1 MQIEAPVGTHLRHR
15 HEIIAMGS
23 LVLLDLMG
31 GVALLLWGLHMVLTG
46 VLRAFGPNLR
56 RFLDKALRDRFT
68 AFVAGLGLTAL
79 LQSSTAT
86 GLMTTSLAA
95 DGLVSLVPA
104 LAIMLGANVGTT
116 LIVQVLSFN
125 VSAVAPVFFI
135 VGVITFRAGGQSLT
149 RALGRIAI
157 GLGLTLLALHI
168 LIDTLAP
175 AEQAP
180 LARALFASVT
190 HDPVLCIVI
199 AAALTWAAHSSVAV
213 VLLVMSL
220 AYSHFVSAEAAMAL
234 VLGAN
239 FGSAINPLIEGGI
252 DGNPASRRLPLGN
265 LINRLVG
272 ILVVL
277 PFLPALAQELSMFQ
291 PDAAK
296 MTAEF
301 HLLFNVALAAIFI
314 GLLDPVAALLVR
326 VLPERKQTEDASVPR
341 YLDEAALETP
351 PLALANAARETLRMG
366 DTVEVMLRD
375 VMAALM
381 NNDRALVSKV
391 SRLDNVVDRL
401 NEAIKLYITKLTR
414 DALDEREGR
423 RAMEIV
429 SFTINLEHVGDI
441 IDKNLCELATKKI
454 KRGFQFSPEGA
465 AELTAFHK
473 RVCESLQAAFGI
485 FMTGDVEA
493 ARKLLRE
500 KVELRKAE
508 IEAADRH
515 FERLREGRPES
526 LETTSLHLDAL
537 ADLKRIHSHI
547 CSVAY
552 PVLEA
557 AGELPAL
564 GAAKNDTA
572 ADGVEFRPKLP

>member
-1 MQIEAPVGTHLRHR
+1 MRREELFEP
-15 HEIIAMGS
+15 MGS

-31 GVALLLWGLHMVLTG
+31 GVALLLWGLHMVLSG
-46 VLRAFGPNLR
+46 VLRAFGPDLR
-56 RFLDKALRDRFT
+56 RFLDKALRNRFA
-68 AFVAGLGLTAL
+68 AFGAGLGLTAL

-86 GLMTTSLAA
+86 GLMTASLAA
-95 DGLVSLVPA
+95 DGVVSLVPA

-116 LIVQVLSFN
+116 LIVQILSFDI
-125 VSAVAPVFFI
+125 SAVAPLLFVLGL
-135 VGVITFRAGGQSLT
+135 VTFRVGGGSLA

-157 GLGLTLLALHI
+157 GLGLTLLALHV
-168 LIDTLAP
+168 LLDTLAP

-180 LARALFASVT
+180 AVRALLGSIT
-190 HDPVLCIVI
+190 NDPVLCILI

-213 VLLVMSL
+213 VLLIMSL
-220 AYSHFVSAEAAMAL
+220 AYSQFVTPDAALAL

-239 FGSAINPLIEGGI
+239 LGSAINPLLEGGI
-252 DGNPASRRLPLGN
+252 GGDPASRRLPLGN

-272 ILVVL
+272 ILVAL
-277 PFLPALAQELSMFQ
+277 PFLHPLANELVSLQ
-291 PDAAK
+291 PNTAK

-314 GLLDPVAALLVR
+314 GPLDALAWLLVR
-326 VLPERKQTEDASVPR
+326 ILPEKKRPADPSLPR
-341 YLDEAALETP
+341 YLDETALDTP

-366 DTVEVMLRD
+366 DTVEAMLRE
-375 VMAALM
+375 VMTALM
-381 NNDRALVSKV
+381 ANDRKLASDV
-391 SRLDNVVDRL
+391 SRMDNVVDRL
-401 NEAIKLYITKLTR
+401 NEAVKLYITKLTR
-414 DALDEREGR
+414 GSLDEREGR

-441 IDKNLCELATKKI
+441 IDKNLCELAGKKI
-454 KRGFQFSPEGA
+454 KRRYQFSAEGA

-473 RVCESLQAAFGI
+473 RICESLQAAFGV

-493 ARKLLRE
+493 ARRLLGE
-500 KVELRKAE
+500 KAALRQAEL
-508 IEAADRH
+508 EAADRH

-526 LETTSLHLDAL
+526 LETTSLHLDVL
-537 ADLKRIHSHI
+537 SDLKRIHSHI

-557 AGELPAL
+557 AGELPARE
-564 GAAKNDTA
+564 AVKSDVARDTLA
-572 ADGVEFRPKLP
+572 YQPKLP

>member
-1 MQIEAPVGTHLRHR
+1 
-15 HEIIAMGS
+15 MGS
-23 LVLLDLMG
+23 IVLLDLMG
-31 GVALLLWGLHMVLTG
+31 GVALLLWGLHMVLSG
-46 VLRAFGPNLR
+46 VLRAFGPDLR
-56 RFLDKALRDRFT
+56 RFLGKALGNRFT
-68 AFVAGLGLTAL
+68 AFGAGLGMTAL

-86 GLMTTSLAA
+86 GLMTASLAA
-95 DGLVSLVPA
+95 DGVVSLVPA

-116 LIVQVLSFN
+116 LIVQLLSFN
-125 VSAVAPVFFI
+125 IAAVAPVLFV
-135 VGVITFRAGGQSLT
+135 VGLVTFRAGGGSLAK
-149 RALGRIAI
+149 ALGRVAI

-168 LIDTLAP
+168 LLDTLAP

-180 LARALFASVT
+180 AVRALLAAVT
-190 HDPVLCIVI
+190 TDPVLCVII

-220 AYSHFVSAEAAMAL
+220 AYSQFVTEPAALAL

-239 FGSAINPLIEGGI
+239 LGSAINPLLEAGVRG
-252 DGNPASRRLPLGN
+252 DPASRRLPVGN
-265 LINRLVG
+265 MLNRLVG
-272 ILVVL
+272 VLIAL
-277 PFLPALAQELSMFQ
+277 PFLQPIARELAALQ

-301 HLLFNVALAAIFI
+301 HMLFNVALALLFI
-314 GLLDPVAALLVR
+314 GLLDPVAWLLVR
-326 VLPERKQTEDASVPR
+326 LLPEKKQTADASAPR
-341 YLDEAALETP
+341 YLDEAALENP

-366 DTVEVMLRD
+366 DTVEAMLRE

-381 NNDRALVSKV
+381 ANDRKLASDV

-414 DALDEREGR
+414 DSLDEREGR

-429 SFTINLEHVGDI
+429 SFTINLEHIGDI

-454 KRGFQFSPEGA
+454 KRRYQFSAEGA

-473 RVCESLQAAFGI
+473 RVVESLQSAFGI

-493 ARKLLRE
+493 AKKLLRE
-500 KVELRKAE
+500 KAELRKAE
-508 IEAADRH
+508 LEAADRH

-526 LETTSLHLDAL
+526 LETTSLHLDIL

-557 AGELPAL
+557 AGELPARESAKSDV
-564 GAAKNDTA
+564 AANPLTYQ
-572 ADGVEFRPKLP
+572 PKLP

>member
-1 MQIEAPVGTHLRHR
+1 
-15 HEIIAMGS
+15 MGS
-23 LVLLDLMG
+23 LVLLDLLG

-46 VLRAFGPNLR
+46 VLRAFGPDLR
-56 RFLDKALRDRFT
+56 RFLNKALRNRFS
-68 AFVAGLGLTAL
+68 AFVSGLGLTAL

-95 DGLVSLVPA
+95 DGLVGLVPA

-125 VSAVAPVFFI
+125 ISAVAPIFFV
-135 VGVITFRAGGQSLT
+135 VGVATFRVGGASLT

-157 GLGLTLLALHI
+157 GLGLILLALHI

-180 LARALFASVT
+180 LARALLASIT
-190 HDPVLCIVI
+190 GDPILCIAL
-199 AAALTWAAHSSVAV
+199 AAVLTWAAHSSVAV

-220 AYSHFVSAEAAMAL
+220 AYSHFVSPEAALAM

-239 FGSAINPLIEGGI
+239 LGSAINPLIEGGI
-252 DGNPASRRLPLGN
+252 GGNPASRRLPLGN

-272 ILVVL
+272 VIVVL
-277 PFLPALAQELSMFQ
+277 PFLPVLARELPAWQ
-291 PDAAK
+291 PDASK

-301 HLLFNVALAAIFI
+301 HMLFNVALALIFI
-314 GLLDPVAALLVR
+314 GPLDAMAWLLVR
-326 VLPERKQTEDASVPR
+326 ILPDRPAPADPATPR
-341 YLDEAALETP
+341 YLDESILETP
-351 PLALANAARETLRMG
+351 PVALANAARETLRMG
-366 DTVEVMLRD
+366 DTTETMLRD
-375 VMAALM
+375 VMTALL
-381 NNDRALVSKV
+381 NNDRKLVGEVSK
-391 SRLDNVVDRL
+391 LDNVVDRL

-414 DALDEREGR
+414 GSLDEREGR

-429 SFTINLEHVGDI
+429 SFTINLEHIGDI

-454 KRGFQFSPEGA
+454 KGRYQFSAEGA
-465 AELTAFHK
+465 AELSAFHK
-473 RVCESLQAAFGI
+473 RVCESLQQAFGV

-500 KVELRKAE
+500 KAELRTAE
-508 IEAADRH
+508 LAAADRH
-515 FERLREGRPES
+515 FERLREGQPES
-526 LETTSLHLDAL
+526 LETTSLHLDIL
-537 ADLKRIHSHI
+537 SDLKRIHSHI

-557 AGELPAL
+557 AGDLPARDVP
-564 GAAKNDTA
+564 AAETA
-572 ADGVEFRPKLP
+572 AGGLTYQPRLP

>member
-1 MQIEAPVGTHLRHR
+1 
-15 HEIIAMGS
+15 MGS
-23 LVLLDLMG
+23 IVLLDLMG
-31 GVALLLWGLHMVLTG
+31 GVALLLWGLHMVLSG
-46 VLRAFGPNLR
+46 VLRAFGPDLR
-56 RFLDKALRDRFT
+56 RTLSKALGNRFA
-68 AFVAGLGLTAL
+68 AFGAGLGLTAL

-86 GLMTTSLAA
+86 GLMTASLAA
-95 DGLVSLVPA
+95 DGVVSLVPA

-125 VSAVAPVFFI
+125 ISAIAPVLFI
-135 VGVITFRAGGQSLT
+135 IGLVTFRASDGSLT
-149 RALGRIAI
+149 KALGRVAI

-168 LIDTLAP
+168 LLDTLAP

-180 LARALFASVT
+180 AVRVLLAAVT
-190 HDPVLCIVI
+190 TDPVLCVVI

-220 AYSHFVSAEAAMAL
+220 AYSQFVTEPAALAL

-239 FGSAINPLIEGGI
+239 LGSAINPLLEAGVRG
-252 DGNPASRRLPLGN
+252 DPASRRLPVGN
-265 LINRLVG
+265 MLNRLVG
-272 ILVVL
+272 VLIAL
-277 PFLPALAQELSMFQ
+277 PFLQPIARELAVLQ

-301 HLLFNVALAAIFI
+301 HMLFNVALALLFI
-314 GLLDPVAALLVR
+314 GLLDPVAWLLVR
-326 VLPERKQTEDASVPR
+326 LLPEKKQTADASVPR
-341 YLDEAALETP
+341 YLDEAALENP

-366 DTVEVMLRD
+366 DTVEAMLRE

-381 NNDRALVSKV
+381 TNDRKLASDV
-391 SRLDNVVDRL
+391 SRLDNVADRL

-414 DALDEREGR
+414 DSLDEREGR

-429 SFTINLEHVGDI
+429 SFTINLEHIGDI
-441 IDKNLCELATKKI
+441 VDKNLCELAAKKI
-454 KRGFQFSPEGA
+454 KRRYQFSTEGA

-473 RVCESLQAAFGI
+473 RVVESLQSAFGI

-493 ARKLLRE
+493 AKKLLRE
-500 KVELRKAE
+500 KAELRKAE
-508 IEAADRH
+508 LEAADRH

-526 LETTSLHLDAL
+526 LETTSLHLDIL

-557 AGELPAL
+557 AGELPARDNAKSD
-564 GAAKNDTA
+564 AATA
-572 ADGVEFRPKLP
+572 PLTYQPKLP